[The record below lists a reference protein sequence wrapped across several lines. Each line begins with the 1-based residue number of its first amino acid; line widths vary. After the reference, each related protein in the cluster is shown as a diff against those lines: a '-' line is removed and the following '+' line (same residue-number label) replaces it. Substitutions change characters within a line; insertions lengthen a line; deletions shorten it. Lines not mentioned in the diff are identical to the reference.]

1 MKYLYDFFSST
12 NCRAVLLLCFI
23 LLIHMYIKIREY
35 THELNMMTEEM

>member
-1 MKYLYDFFSST
+1 MKYLYDFFSSS

-35 THELNMMTEEM
+35 TYELNMMTEEI